1 MLEPT
6 WDPLHSPFRA
16 TSPTQ
21 GLRKKPSWPLLP
33 VGSPMKTQVSEDS
46 MFPPER
52 ITRQC
57 YQGFSRMFS
66 CHSGNKTLTK
76 ALKSTSH
83 LCERCSISLFYL
95 TGSRRPMSYLALLAY
110 QLLCCCILI
119 ICFQE
124 VGMVVEVEANE
135 EHILQ
140 WVKSKVSCR
149 PF

>member
-1 MLEPT
+1 
-6 WDPLHSPFRA
+6 
-16 TSPTQ
+16 
-21 GLRKKPSWPLLP
+21 
-33 VGSPMKTQVSEDS
+33 
-46 MFPPER
+46 
-52 ITRQC
+52 
-57 YQGFSRMFS
+57 
-66 CHSGNKTLTK
+66 
-76 ALKSTSH
+76 
-83 LCERCSISLFYL
+83 
-95 TGSRRPMSYLALLAY
+95 MSYLALLAY